1 MGLYSQ
7 KSQSEFVGPLNRA
20 RGEAQRLPVFGTP
33 ARLYD
38 AARRRSSVARTDF
51 TLRPCTKGVFK
62 L

>member
-7 KSQSEFVGPLNRA
+7 KSQSEFVGPLSA

-33 ARLYD
+33 ARLCG
-38 AARRRSSVARTDF
+38 AARRRFSVARPDF
-51 TLRPCTKGVFK
+51 TLRPRTKDAFK